1 MQKRKNRNRWKMGY
15 SLAELLVVVAI
26 LIILAG
32 AGGFAFIQHQRK
44 VRLFGLNN
52 SAKEIFLAAQN
63 HLAVA
68 KASGKWKQLV
78 ARDKALEEDGGERLS
93 KAMAEPSDFPDDI
106 AWNDDSFRYLTS
118 DDLSYRSSTVARDYT
133 NAILPAFAVDSTI
146 RGNSFVIE
154 YDEETAVVYGVWYT
168 DVMMPDKKHWKRFSD
183 IEDPSSAAYAGLNE
197 SRKDE
202 NRDKRYQYEK
212 EAGGA
217 LLGYYGGAAAES
229 SEGTVEI
236 LKTLAVT
243 VDNEDDLVVN
253 IVNPNRSETKMTI
266 RGETSGNEVSRTIHS
281 SEFDAGN
288 LARVTLDNLIIS
300 DDPERPTEKHF
311 ADLFPEMIPGEN
323 LIITVTVTDSTGK
336 EESATVETNSLFAS
350 IDDAGDASNPARVA
364 YVRTARHLQNLSVLF
379 SGVNSTSRD
388 RILITDASLQDSFNW
403 NESGH
408 APALRSIE
416 NDDLKLFDGN
426 FYTIKNL
433 EIASDVTGK
442 VGMFAEP
449 PALTDDLGNPV
460 PVEILQLTLD
470 HVTVDA
476 PGNASDIGVLVGS
489 VPANGQA
496 LIRDCTI
503 DTVHFPAA
511 ANVKNIG
518 GFVGSVSA
526 HASLTMK
533 DCTLLASADPETAAP
548 AAPIR
553 IRTEAGAAGGIIGVI
568 DPHAAATSLEGVSID
583 VRQMEINA
591 KGRDSFAGGVIGDG
605 WGESLSLKSVA
616 AAASEGFSIVST
628 VESAGG
634 LAGRIRAKDVT
645 VESSSFLA
653 RTAEGC
659 STDAVYPDMINGAR
673 AAGGLIGDC
682 STDSGTAPKL
692 VMTESF
698 ASCYVKSGGTLLGS
712 ASAAAFEQAAGGLV
726 GSMKV
731 SAGSLIDKCYYGGR
745 TQNGT
750 FRTNA
755 PYTAES
761 AADYVQGR
769 WNICVK
775 TSSAHPNVKTLA
787 AGGLIGYLKGPA
799 AIRHSYSTGSV
810 YREKNVTENGSG
822 GLVGIIA
829 DGSGAF
835 AVETCYSTGLV
846 YTSDGL
852 TAVGGFAGAQP
863 GTGTFTGD
871 FFLQGVNYNQ
881 TLEGAGAGVISGVT
895 KAITGDGSAFFAAA
909 RAEAKWKDKPYDT
922 TLKDA
927 GGNALFPYKTVD
939 QLDGGDT
946 RNEVKYHTGDWTVP
960 EAPSHGV
967 VPSKITGD
975 FGLIY
980 YERIEGDPNIYYEGY
995 MCERKDPTA
1004 PYSLTNMAYH
1014 YVSSAGN
1021 DESLKGSVFVTEH
1034 GKYIHEDGYLL
1045 IENEGITDLNLAEL
1059 QVGYVGRGEFNNF
1072 AAANQYW
1079 MQDAHTMSDV
1089 FTEYTDMESM
1099 LSLDGYKVYA
1109 YRYTPNYTYQA
1120 EQGGTV
1126 MEFGVK
1132 DHTNKYIMYAAFEFL
1147 PFFAGEV
1154 KGPDETGI
1162 YMEKA
1167 GTPNG
1172 DGTYYH
1178 RIRSA
1183 HQLNMLA
1190 QLDGVKI
1197 SGSYLTV
1204 AGGGHTTVKQDLD
1217 ITFDPTKVSFTM
1229 CGSGGTTVPADESI
1243 AMPKNGDGSYEN
1255 RSFLSIAN
1263 GAVFEADKGPD
1274 NKYYTLDHLSKPLFA
1289 GEDQG
1294 TIQNLH
1300 ITNSK
1305 FTYLAQKMD
1314 PSGIIRGVYIN
1325 NSSFTSI
1332 ISDAMLNRIE
1342 DLHITNSTF
1351 TYLAQNMNGTAGL
1364 ISGVYIN
1371 NSSFT
1376 SLISIAMLNRIENL
1390 YITTHSNGSYLVDR
1404 IDNST
1409 GVIEGIHISDSN
1421 IDDLVITNRGTV
1433 RDVHVI
1439 NSTLSELI
1447 EDNPG
1452 VLTLIRITNSTLD
1465 YLVKTINWGGSV
1477 TDYQITDPQPTH
1489 GPYETNHGTISE
1501 NP

>member
-133 NAILPAFAVDSTI
+133 KAILPAFAVDSTI

-202 NRDKRYQYEK
+202 NRDKRYQYER
-212 EAGGA
+212 ETGGA
-217 LLGYYGGAAAES
+217 LIGYYGGAAAEY
-229 SEGTVEI
+229 SEGNAEI

-243 VDNEDDLVVN
+243 VDNEDALVVN

-323 LIITVTVTDSTGK
+323 LIITVTVTDAGGR

-350 IDDAGDASNPARVA
+350 IDEAGDASNPAKVA

-496 LIRDCTI
+496 LIRDCKI

-653 RTAEGC
+653 RTEEGC

-750 FRTNA
+750 FRTNV
-755 PYTAES
+755 PYTAGS

-881 TLEGAGAGVISGVT
+881 TLDGAGAGAISGVT
-895 KAITGDGSAFFAAA
+895 KAATGDGSAFFAAA
-909 RAEAKWKDKPYDT
+909 RAEAKWKDKPYDV

-960 EAPSHGV
+960 EPISVTPSE
-967 VPSKITGD
+967 ITGD
-975 FGLIY
+975 FGLLY
-980 YERIEGDPNIYYEGY
+980 YEWIEGDPNIYFEGY
-995 MCERKDPTA
+995 TCERKDPTA
-1004 PYSLTNMAYH
+1004 GYTLGNMVYH

-1021 DESLKGSVFVTEH
+1021 DESLRGSVFVTEH
-1034 GKYIHEDGYLL
+1034 GKYIKQDGYLL
-1045 IENEGITDLNLAEL
+1045 VEKNDLTDLNLASL
-1059 QVGYVGRGEFNNF
+1059 KVGYAGRNEFNNGPT
-1072 AAANQYW
+1072 NGYW
-1079 MQDAHTMSDV
+1079 MQESHLLTDAFV
-1089 FTEYTDMESM
+1089 EYKEMESL
-1099 LSLDGYKVYA
+1099 LSLSGYKVYA

-1120 EQGGTV
+1120 GQDGTV
-1126 MEFGVK
+1126 MEFGNDPNHPFAV
-1132 DHTNKYIMYAAFEFL
+1132 FEFL

-1217 ITFDPTKVSFTM
+1217 ITFDPAKVSFTM

-1274 NKYYTLDHLSKPLFA
+1274 NNYYTLDHLSKPLFA
-1289 GEDQG
+1289 GAVQG

-1300 ITNSK
+1300 ITNAA
-1305 FTYLAQKMD
+1305 FPYLAEVMYET
-1314 PSGIIRGVYIN
+1314 GVIRGVHITD
-1325 NSSFTSI
+1325 SSFTSI
-1332 ISDAMLNRIE
+1332 LSTSMQGRIE
-1342 DLHITNSTF
+1342 DLHIANST
-1351 TYLAQNMNGTAGL
+1351 
-1364 ISGVYIN
+1364 
-1371 NSSFT
+1371 
-1376 SLISIAMLNRIENL
+1376 
-1390 YITTHSNGSYLVDR
+1390 GSYLVNTIYYGGA
-1404 IDNST
+1404 ID
-1409 GVIEGIHISDSN
+1409 GLHISNSN
-1421 IDDLVITNRGTV
+1421 ISNLVGTSQGTV
-1433 RDVHVI
+1433 RDIHI
-1439 NSTLSELI
+1439 TGSTLAQLI
-1447 EDNPG
+1447 QSNPG
-1452 VLTLIRITNSTLD
+1452 VLTVIRIANSTLD
-1465 YLVKTINWGGSV
+1465 YLVKTINYGGTVS
-1477 TDYQITDPQPTH
+1477 DYQFTDTTFQH
-1489 GPYETNHGTISE
+1489 GLYETNLGQMIE

>member
-1 MQKRKNRNRWKMGY
+1 MQKRKNRNRWKMGF

-78 ARDKALEEDGGERLS
+78 ARDKALEERLS
-93 KAMAEPSDFPDDI
+93 KAMAKPSDFPDDI
-106 AWNDDSFRYLTS
+106 ASWNDTSFRYLTS

-154 YDEETAVVYGVWYT
+154 YDEEAAVVYGVWYT

-183 IEDPSSAAYAGLNE
+183 IEDPSSGLDE

-212 EAGGA
+212 AAGGA
-217 LLGYYGGAAAES
+217 LLGYYGGSAAVKY
-229 SEGTVEI
+229 SEGPLKA

-243 VDNEDDLVVN
+243 VDNEDALVLN
-253 IVNPNRSETKMTI
+253 IVNPNRSETKITI
-266 RGETSGNEVSRTIHS
+266 HGETSGEEVYRTLHS
-281 SEFDAGN
+281 SDFDAEY
-288 LARVTLDNLIIS
+288 RSSITLDNRIIS
-300 DDPERPTEKHF
+300 VDPGRPAEKHF
-311 ADLFPEMIPGEN
+311 KDLFPELIPGED
-323 LIITVTVTDSTGK
+323 LTITVTVTDSDGN

-350 IDDAGDASNPARVA
+350 IDYARDSSNPERIA
-364 YVRTARHLQNLSVLF
+364 YVRNARHLQNLSRAF
-379 SGVNSTSRD
+379 SGVNSTARD
-388 RILITDASLQDSFNW
+388 QILITDGSLQDSFDW

-416 NDDLKLFDGN
+416 NDDLKSLNGN
-426 FYTIKNL
+426 FFTIKNL
-433 EIASDVTGK
+433 EIVSDGTGK

-449 PALTDDLGNPV
+449 PLVTDGSGNPA
-460 PVEILQLTLD
+460 PMEIIQLLLD
-470 HVTVDA
+470 HVTIDA

-489 VPANGQA
+489 VPANGQVT
-496 LIRDCTI
+496 IRDCKI
-503 DTVHFPAA
+503 DTVNFPAA
-511 ANVKNIG
+511 TNVKNIG
-518 GFVGSVSA
+518 GFVGYVSA
-526 HASLTMK
+526 HASLSMK
-533 DCTLLASADPETAAP
+533 DCTLSASVDPATATP

-553 IRTEAGAAGGIIGVI
+553 IRTEAGSAGGIIGMI
-568 DPHAAATSLEGVSID
+568 DPHAAAISLDGVNID
-583 VRQMEINA
+583 VRQMEVNA

-605 WGESLSLKSVA
+605 AGDTLSMKAVEVKA
-616 AAASEGFSIVST
+616 EEGFSIVST

-659 STDAVYPDMINGAR
+659 SADATYPDMVNGAR

-712 ASAAAFEQAAGGLV
+712 ADAAAFEQAAGGLI

-731 SAGSLIDKCYYGGR
+731 STGSLIDKCYYGGR
-745 TQNGT
+745 TQGGV
-750 FRTNA
+750 FRTSA
-755 PYTAES
+755 PYTAGS

-799 AIRHSYSTGSV
+799 EIRHSYSTGSV

-822 GLVGIIA
+822 GLVGMIA

-835 AVETCYSTGLV
+835 AIENCYSTGLV

-852 TAVGGFAGAQP
+852 TAVGGFAGTQP
-863 GTGTFTGD
+863 GTGTFSGD

-881 TLEGAGAGVISGVT
+881 TLEGAGAGAISDVT
-895 KAITGDGSAFFAAA
+895 KATTGDGSAFFAAA
-909 RAEAKWKDKPYDT
+909 RAEAKWKDRHYDAS
-922 TLKDA
+922 LNNALPKDA
-927 GGNALFPYKTVD
+927 DENPIFPYKTVD

-960 EAPSHGV
+960 EALSHGV
-967 VPSKITGD
+967 VPSEITGD

-980 YERIEGDPNIYYEGY
+980 YERIKDDPNIYYEGY

-1059 QVGYVGRGEFNNF
+1059 QVTDVGLTDFNTGE
-1072 AAANQYW
+1072 YEIIS
-1079 MQDAHTMSDV
+1079 HTFPEA
-1089 FTEYTDMESM
+1089 FTEYTDMESK
-1099 LSLDGYKVYA
+1099 LSLKGYKVYA
-1109 YRYTPNYTYQA
+1109 YRYIPPTETEPPVIYHPYQA
-1120 EQGGTV
+1120 DKNGTV
-1126 MEFGVK
+1126 LILG
-1132 DHTNKYIMYAAFEFL
+1132 TNLSAYSGGQTVAAFGCV
-1147 PFFAGEV
+1147 PFFADEIQA
-1154 KGPDETGI
+1154 PDETGI
-1162 YMEKA
+1162 HMKRA
-1167 GTPNG
+1167 GILNG
-1172 DGTYYH
+1172 DGTYYY

-1183 HQLNMLA
+1183 RQLNLLVE
-1190 QLDGVKI
+1190 LDNKI
-1197 SGSYLTV
+1197 IRKPYLTGF
-1204 AGGGHTTVKQDLD
+1204 GGCSTVKQDLD
-1217 ITFDPTKVSFTM
+1217 ISFDVSFTM
-1229 CGSGGTTVPADESI
+1229 CGSNGFTEPADDSI
-1243 AMPKNGDGSYEN
+1243 KLPKRPDGSYEN
-1255 RSFLSIAN
+1255 KSLVSLAD
-1263 GAVFEADKGPD
+1263 GAVFEANKGQD
-1274 NKYYTLDHLSKPLFA
+1274 GEYYSLDHLSKPFVDGA
-1289 GEDQG
+1289 VQG
-1294 TIQNLH
+1294 IIRNLH
-1300 ITNSK
+1300 ITNAK
-1305 FTYLAQKMD
+1305 FTYL
-1314 PSGIIRGVYIN
+1314 
-1325 NSSFTSI
+1325 
-1332 ISDAMLNRIE
+1332 
-1342 DLHITNSTF
+1342 
-1351 TYLAQNMNGTAGL
+1351 
-1364 ISGVYIN
+1364 
-1371 NSSFT
+1371 
-1376 SLISIAMLNRIENL
+1376 
-1390 YITTHSNGSYLVDR
+1390 VDK

-1409 GVIEGIHISDSN
+1409 GVIDGVHISDSN
-1421 IDDLVITNRGTV
+1421 IGDIVKINRGTV
-1433 RDVHVI
+1433 RDVHVT

-1452 VLTLIRITNSTLD
+1452 ELTLIRIANSKLD

-1477 TDYQITDPQPTH
+1477 TDYQITDPQPTY
-1489 GPYETNHGTISE
+1489 GLYETNHGTISE

>member
-1 MQKRKNRNRWKMGY
+1 MHMQKTKNRNRWKMGY
-15 SLAELLVVVAI
+15 SLAEVLIVVAI
-26 LIILAG
+26 LIMLAG
-32 AGGFAFIQHQRK
+32 AGGFAFVQHQRK

-78 ARDKALEEDGGERLS
+78 ARDQALGDDRLS
-93 KAMAEPSDFPDDI
+93 RAMAEPADFPDDI
-106 AWNDDSFRYLTS
+106 TWNDDSFRYLTS
-118 DDLSYRSSTVARDYT
+118 DDLSYRGSTVARDYT

-168 DVMMPDKKHWKRFSD
+168 DVMMPDRKHWKKFSD
-183 IEDPSSAAYAGLNE
+183 IEDPSSAAYPGLNE

-229 SEGTVEI
+229 NEGTVEI

-266 RGETSGNEVSRTIHS
+266 RGEASGNEVSRTIQS
-281 SEFDAGN
+281 SDFDAGN

-300 DDPERPTEKHF
+300 ADPDRTTEKHF
-311 ADLFPEMIPGEN
+311 ADLFPGMIPGEN

-350 IDDAGDASNPARVA
+350 VDDAGDASSPAKIA
-364 YVRTARHLQNLSVLF
+364 YIRTARHLQNLSVAF
-379 SGVNSTSRD
+379 SGVNSASRD
-388 RILITDASLQDSFNW
+388 QILITEASLQDSFNW

-433 EIASDVTGK
+433 EIASDAAGK

-449 PALTDDLGNPV
+449 PVLTDGLGNPA
-460 PVEILQLTLD
+460 PMEILRLTLD
-470 HVTVDA
+470 HVTIDT
-476 PGNASDIGVLVGS
+476 PGSSSDIGVLVGR
-489 VPANGQA
+489 VPVNGQVS
-496 LIRDCTI
+496 LQDCKI
-503 DTVHFPAA
+503 DTVNFPAA
-511 ANVKNIG
+511 TNVENIG
-518 GFVGSVSA
+518 GFVGYVSE
-526 HASLTMK
+526 HASLSMK
-533 DCTLLASADPETAAP
+533 DCTLSASEDPATATP

-553 IRTEAGAAGGIIGVI
+553 IRTEAGSAGGIVGMIA
-568 DPHAAATSLEGVSID
+568 PHAEATSLENVRIL

-605 WGESLSLKSVA
+605 WGEALSLKSVEA
-616 AAASEGFSIVST
+616 NATEGFSIVST

-653 RTAEGC
+653 RTEEGC
-659 STDAVYPDMINGAR
+659 SADATYPDMINGAK

-682 STDSGTAPKL
+682 STESGTAPKL
-692 VMTESF
+692 MMTESF
-698 ASCYVKSGGTLLGS
+698 ASCYVKSGGTLLSS
-712 ASAAAFEQAAGGLV
+712 APAASFEQAAGGLV

-745 TQNGT
+745 TADGA
-750 FRTNA
+750 FRTNV
-755 PYTAES
+755 PYTAGS

-769 WNICVK
+769 WNICAK
-775 TSSAHPNVKTLA
+775 TSSVHPNVKTLA

-799 AIRHSYSTGSV
+799 EIRHSYSTGSV

-822 GLVGIIA
+822 GLVGMIA

-835 AVETCYSTGLV
+835 AIENCYSTGLV

-863 GTGTFTGD
+863 GTGTFSGD

-881 TLEGAGAGVISGVT
+881 TLEVAGAGAISGVT
-895 KAITGDGSAFFAAA
+895 KATTGDGSAFFATA
-909 RAEAKWKDKPYDT
+909 RAEAKWKDKPYDA

-960 EAPSHGV
+960 EPISVTPSGF
-967 VPSKITGD
+967 TGD

-980 YERIEGDPNIYYEGY
+980 YERIEGDPNVYYEGY

-1059 QVGYVGRGEFNNF
+1059 MVGYAGQDEFNKGT
-1072 AAANQYW
+1072 YW
-1079 MQDAHTMSDV
+1079 MQNAQNILDV
-1089 FTEYTDMESM
+1089 FTEYTDMESL

-1109 YRYTPNYTYQA
+1109 YRFVSNFNSNYTYQLNQYGA
-1120 EQGGTV
+1120 V
-1126 MEFGVK
+1126 MELGLNAYSAVV
-1132 DHTNKYIMYAAFEFL
+1132 AFEFL

-1154 KGPDETGI
+1154 KAPDESGI
-1162 YMEKA
+1162 QIPA
-1167 GTPNG
+1167 SGTPIE
-1172 DGTYYH
+1172 DGKVMH
-1178 RIRSA
+1178 QIRSA
-1183 HQLNMLA
+1183 RQLNMLA
-1190 QLDGVKI
+1190 KLDGENFN
-1197 SGSYLTV
+1197 SSYLTNR
-1204 AGGGHTTVKQDLD
+1204 GGGTGIVRQTLD
-1217 ITFDPTKVSFTM
+1217 ISYDPAKVHFTM
-1229 CGSGGTTVPADESI
+1229 CGSDGTTTAANESDY
-1243 AMPKNGDGSYEN
+1243 MPQREDGSYKN
-1255 RSFLSIAN
+1255 ISIDSIAQQ
-1263 GAVFEADKGPD
+1263 AEFSSTKGPD
-1274 NKYYTLDHLSKPLFA
+1274 NNYYVLDHITEPFIANNILGKIKNVYIEKSNFSYLLNTVGSDA
-1289 GEDQG
+1289 VAED
-1294 TIQNLH
+1294 IH
-1300 ITNSK
+1300 ITNSVVENLFIMNTSMIRDIFVAGSTLTDIVQDNRGM
-1305 FTYLAQKMD
+1305 FT
-1314 PSGIIRGVYIN
+1314 GIHVTDSTLTWLVKTNYWEGV
-1325 NSSFTSI
+1325 
-1332 ISDAMLNRIE
+1332 ISNYEIV
-1342 DLHITNSTF
+1342 NSTF
-1351 TYLAQNMNGTAGL
+1351 
-1364 ISGVYIN
+1364 SGG
-1371 NSSFT
+1371 
-1376 SLISIAMLNRIENL
+1376 
-1390 YITTHSNGSYLVDR
+1390 ITETSNGQ
-1404 IDNST
+1404 
-1409 GVIEGIHISDSN
+1409 
-1421 IDDLVITNRGTV
+1421 
-1433 RDVHVI
+1433 I
-1439 NSTLSELI
+1439 N
-1447 EDNPG
+1447 P
-1452 VLTLIRITNSTLD
+1452 
-1465 YLVKTINWGGSV
+1465 
-1477 TDYQITDPQPTH
+1477 
-1489 GPYETNHGTISE
+1489 
-1501 NP
+1501 